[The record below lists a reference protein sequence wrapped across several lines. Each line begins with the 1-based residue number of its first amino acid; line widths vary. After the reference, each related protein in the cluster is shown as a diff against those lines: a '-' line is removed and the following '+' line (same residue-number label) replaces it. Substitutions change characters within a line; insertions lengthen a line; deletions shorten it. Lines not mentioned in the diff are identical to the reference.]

1 MLVADSSPGNG
12 RGSVLPFHFECN
24 VLVNAPAAAVFSR
37 LDDPRLLSAHMS
49 GSSWM
54 MAGSRMALEVD
65 ASQGRAVGASIR
77 MGGRVLGIALSLEEI
92 VTERNP
98 PRRKV

>member
-1 MLVADSSPGNG
+1 
-12 RGSVLPFHFECN
+12 
-24 VLVNAPAAAVFSR
+24 
-37 LDDPRLLSAHMS
+37 MS